1 MSERDEATHARLEV
15 DRLRTVIR
23 AFGWE
28 IVATDTRSEQILVTV
43 AKTKTP
49 PPAQERPG
57 R

>member
-1 MSERDEATHARLEV
+1 MSERDEATRDRLEV
-15 DRLRTVIR
+15 DRLRTVIN

-28 IVATDTRSEQILVTV
+28 IVATDTRSEQLLVTV
-43 AKTKTP
+43 AKQKKA